1 MQPQN
6 QDDNECNPRTSN
18 LQKINLVEVLQSK
31 HDFLQRKYSAQLNT
45 SWKVKKGEYILYN
58 RRRSLILCILA
69 LSDEYFLSHN
79 TFAFNS

>member
-1 MQPQN
+1 MIFY
-6 QDDNECNPRTSN
+6 NEKN
-18 LQKINLVEVLQSK
+18 
-31 HDFLQRKYSAQLNT
+31 SAQLNT
-45 SWKVKKGEYILYN
+45 TWKVKKGEYILYN